1 MLNNDCFTTN
11 MTPPFH
17 CTHPDPKIQRDIL
30 VLLDILKDSSIFV
43 NQFVE
48 FAEFCEIIPKTP
60 KLLHFCAAAL
70 GSGATWGS
78 LSEPELT
85 LATLAAVTNPGVGG
99 NATGGAAR
107 PTTFADS
114 KHLPGLPVI
123 VNTNMQTRKN
133 KCKYQKLQRNTGQ
146 SASPAQNLPI
156 LCGCLLTNI
165 EAI

>member
-1 MLNNDCFTTN
+1 MWQLS
-11 MTPPFH
+11 
-17 CTHPDPKIQRDIL
+17 Q
-30 VLLDILKDSSIFV
+30 
-43 NQFVE
+43 
-48 FAEFCEIIPKTP
+48 FCEIIPKTP

-78 LSEPELT
+78 LSELT

-99 NATGGAAR
+99 TATGGAAR
-107 PTTFADS
+107 RRTTFADS
-114 KHLPGLPVI
+114 KHLPPLPVI

-146 SASPAQNLPI
+146 SASPVQNLPI